1 MHRLN
6 RSQRVLIAAFAISLI
21 LHFLFAIVY
30 HVPRPRRSSDVETVT
45 ILRRSMAIV
54 VRTPQPPP
62 PATPKPHPHP
72 QPSAPKATPAAQG
85 FAPGNAG
92 GAQKPV
98 PTAVPT
104 PVATLAAAPTPKPC
118 GGNDIKA
125 AVSEMPP
132 QPDVPNGARTQAT
145 AGIAAIDVK
154 LDEHG
159 EVTAAAVARS
169 TGNSQF
175 RSGRRFDGAT
185 SAIHSGVARLSRR
198 PRRLHVH
205 HQVFRMVTGA
215 SRGRPRRVAARNGA
229 P

>member
-21 LHFLFAIVY
+21 LHFVFAIFY
-30 HVPRPRRSSDVETVT
+30 TVPRPRRSSDVETVT

-62 PATPKPHPHP
+62 PATPKPHPRP

-85 FAPGNAG
+85 FAPGNGG

-98 PTAVPT
+98 PTPVPT

-132 QPDVPNGARTQAT
+132 QPDVPNAARTQGAG
-145 AGIAAIDVK
+145 GIAAVDVK

-169 TGNSQF
+169 TGNSQL
-175 RSGRRFDGAT
+175 DL
-185 SAIHSGVARLSRR
+185 VAVSTARQARYT
-198 PRRLHVH
+198 PALHDCHAVPGDYT
-205 HQVFRMVTGA
+205 FTIKFFA
-215 SRGRPRRVAARNGA
+215 W
-229 P
+229 